1 MLNHSNNITKNQ
13 NFLGGSPQISIN
25 VISKHV
31 QHAGIIWAFGLLG
44 GISIQA
50 DTMVRRL
57 LPEVKGKL
65 IYNVYM

>member
-1 MLNHSNNITKNQ
+1 MLV
-13 NFLGGSPQISIN
+13 GSPEISIN

-31 QHAGIIWAFGLLG
+31 QHAGFIWAFGLPRVTEKIASLLG

-65 IYNVYM
+65 IYNVYMWL